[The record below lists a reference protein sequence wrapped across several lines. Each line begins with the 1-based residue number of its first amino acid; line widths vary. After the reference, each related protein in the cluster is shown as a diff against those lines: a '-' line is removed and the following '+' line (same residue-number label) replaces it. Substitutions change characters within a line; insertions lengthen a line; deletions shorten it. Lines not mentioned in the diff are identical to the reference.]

1 MALQHIS
8 SELMASSNQMS
19 SYSKMHCSL
28 LCLHSSQCSRLGPCR
43 YQTGTF
49 SIVGRDL
56 NFFYGSKCAFLHHIL
71 MFALRH
77 TVMIHTLLPV
87 IVWPQQWSFPHDT
100 KSEGS
105 YLFFS
110 VAFISVHFYTK
121 FMEVK
126 SAVNDLI
133 SKTLVNL
140 QMVGNFIGT
149 WSLSDEKLH
158 ISSFYFALQ
167 SSMWHSFFCIID
179 TCWALCFRKTL

>member
-8 SELMASSNQMS
+8 SELTTSSNQTS

-28 LCLHSSQCSRLGPCR
+28 LCLHSSQCSRLGPCK
-43 YQTGTF
+43 YQIGTF

-56 NFFYGSKCAFLHHIL
+56 NFFYGSRCAFLHHIL

-87 IVWPQQWSFPHDT
+87 MVWPQQWSFPHDTWSFPHDT

-133 SKTLVNL
+133 NKTLVNL

-158 ISSFYFALQ
+158 ISSFL
-167 SSMWHSFFCIID
+167 FCTSIINVP
-179 TCWALCFRKTL
+179 